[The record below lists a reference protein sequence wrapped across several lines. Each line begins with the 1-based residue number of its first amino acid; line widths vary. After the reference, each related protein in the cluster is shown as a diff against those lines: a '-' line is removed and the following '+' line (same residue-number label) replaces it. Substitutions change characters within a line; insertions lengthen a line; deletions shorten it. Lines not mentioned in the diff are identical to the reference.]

1 MLRFQSLREL
11 ALSSLAVA
19 TVSPLNRSKEFNRKS
34 PKDKANQPLEAS
46 PMVPKSLQRAGK
58 QGQGAPRQKKLPKG
72 STFSRIQSKILFLI
86 LQASPNRGK
95 KTGNVTGEK

>member
-58 QGQGAPRQKKLPKG
+58 QGPAVGKGRRADSSEDNLPM
-72 STFSRIQSKILFLI
+72 FSGTHVPSETIAVI
-86 LQASPNRGK
+86 
-95 KTGNVTGEK
+95 TT